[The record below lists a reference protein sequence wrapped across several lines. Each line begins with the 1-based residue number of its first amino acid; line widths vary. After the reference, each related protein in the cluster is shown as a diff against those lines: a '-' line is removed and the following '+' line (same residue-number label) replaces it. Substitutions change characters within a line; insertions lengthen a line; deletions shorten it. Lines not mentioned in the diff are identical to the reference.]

1 MALAAFAAGL
11 AITESPDAAEARR
24 RLLPFRDLLA
34 VLFFVVIGSLIDPG
48 ILGEAAP
55 WLAFFLVAVIVAKVG
70 LIYLFATLTRME
82 ARPPQLAIGL
92 GQIGEFSFVLASVA
106 AAQGAID
113 RQVYVALL
121 AAVVVT
127 ILGSTI
133 LVRLAGSRP
142 IGDSSLPEAA

>member
-1 MALAAFAAGL
+1 
-11 AITESPDAAEARR
+11 
-24 RLLPFRDLLA
+24 
-34 VLFFVVIGSLIDPG
+34 
-48 ILGEAAP
+48 
-55 WLAFFLVAVIVAKVG
+55 
-70 LIYLFATLTRME
+70 ME
-82 ARPPQLAIGL
+82 ARPGQLAIGL

-133 LVRLAGSRP
+133 LVRLAGTRP
-142 IGDSSLPEAA
+142 MGDSGLPEAV